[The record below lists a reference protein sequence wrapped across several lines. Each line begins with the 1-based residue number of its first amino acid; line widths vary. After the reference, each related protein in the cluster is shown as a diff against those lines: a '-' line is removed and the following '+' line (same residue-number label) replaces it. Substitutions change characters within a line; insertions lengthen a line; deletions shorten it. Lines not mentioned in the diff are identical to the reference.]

1 MPIIMVNERAA
12 SALSRIELALAR
24 IESTAIA
31 PQRGGE
37 ANLLHAQLEQRHET
51 LRQELAHTLSD
62 IDTLIA
68 QSKTAQD

>member
-12 SALSRIELALAR
+12 SALSRIERALAR
-24 IESTAIA
+24 IESTTIA

-37 ANLLHAQLEQRHET
+37 VNLSYAQLERRHQT